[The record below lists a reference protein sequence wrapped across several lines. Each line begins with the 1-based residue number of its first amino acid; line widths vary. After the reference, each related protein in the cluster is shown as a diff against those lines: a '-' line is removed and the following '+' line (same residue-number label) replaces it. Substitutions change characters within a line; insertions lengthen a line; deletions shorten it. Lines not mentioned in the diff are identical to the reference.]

1 VEVALAFVL
10 LVGSALMTLTVS
22 RLLHQNPGFRTDH
35 LLSFDLPQPPI
46 SETDNQVALIKKQA
60 EQFKDIVEK
69 IRLVPGA
76 EAVTASDH
84 GVLAKMTMMMGSL
97 QVDGAIP
104 PASKEERHAGARY
117 VYPSYFQ
124 ILGIPLVRGREFS
137 DRDAQGTQPVVLVN
151 EAMAREYWGT
161 IDVLGKRISISTD
174 DKRKLVWNEVV
185 GVVAD
190 AREVDLRDTAS
201 PTYFLSLLQGGNG
214 SIHLLV
220 RTLTDPEA
228 LQATISRQIWSA
240 YPDQPITHVTTMTST
255 ISKSVADER
264 LRSILLVVFAGIGFA
279 LALVGLYGVISYS
292 VARRVQEIG
301 IRMALGASPPEVLFM
316 VLRQGLMPV
325 VLGIV
330 LGAAA
335 AFGLGR
341 VIASQLYGV
350 KPSDPATFLGATALV
365 LIVAC
370 VACCIPAR
378 RAMRV
383 DPMVAL
389 RYE

>member
-1 VEVALAFVL
+1 
-10 LVGSALMTLTVS
+10 
-22 RLLHQNPGFRTDH
+22 
-35 LLSFDLPQPPI
+35 
-46 SETDNQVALIKKQA
+46 
-60 EQFKDIVEK
+60 
-69 IRLVPGA
+69 
-76 EAVTASDH
+76 
-84 GVLAKMTMMMGSL
+84 
-97 QVDGAIP
+97 
-104 PASKEERHAGARY
+104 
-117 VYPSYFQ
+117 
-124 ILGIPLVRGREFS
+124 
-137 DRDAQGTQPVVLVN
+137 
-151 EAMAREYWGT
+151 
-161 IDVLGKRISISTD
+161 VLGKRISTSKD
-174 DKRKLVWNEVV
+174 DKGKLVWNEVV

-190 AREVDLRDTAS
+190 AREIDLRDRAS
-201 PTYFLSLLQGGNG
+201 PTYFLSILQGGNG
-214 SIHLLV
+214 SVHLLV

-228 LQATISRQIWSA
+228 IETTISRQIWSA
-240 YPDQPITHVTTMTST
+240 YPDQPITHVTTMNRT
-255 ISKSVADER
+255 ISTSIASER

-301 IRMALGASPPEVLFM
+301 IRIALGASRRNVLLM

-325 VLGIV
+325 ALGIA

-335 AFGLGR
+335 AFVLGR

-370 VACCIPAR
+370 AACCIPAR